1 MKRPRY
7 ASLAEA
13 LYYNIENN
21 RYLQEI
27 YDNLFYNYSVKLLG
41 TELPIRE
48 VNIQDAMQFADL
60 LAKCTYSPTAKRN
73 QQWGQEIA
81 ILLKLVYPD
90 EPLVK
95 YNLGSVLSAVGNYR
109 GLKTPMVK
117 GYRNVDVFDQIFYE
131 YDKSNH
137 KIPGME
143 EEFFFR
149 DQKSVF
155 EQLKG
160 KFFSYSGP
168 TSMGK
173 SFVVQTYIKQQIEN
187 PEVKKINYAILV
199 PTKALINEVRSNIIG
214 SLQNKLKDLNYRVVT
229 AAGDIILKQ
238 KHHFIFVMTPERLHY
253 MLIEHDSIKVDFLF
267 IDEAHK
273 ISDRGGRASYYYKVL
288 TQLAKQQEL
297 PTIIFASPN
306 IPNPEVYLSV
316 IPGSH
321 PEYMKKLASRYT
333 PVCQFKYFVDFC
345 TRKACRFNDYTRKEN
360 YFWDI
365 PVGEGLVE
373 LVKRVGSGQQNVVY
387 CSSRKKVVDFAVS
400 YAKDITPIENNER
413 LKILAQEIRNEVHS
427 KCFLA
432 DLILRGVAYHVGYL
446 PSNIRLRIERSFAEG
461 DLRTIFCTSTLV
473 EGVNLPADN
482 LFITSYKDG
491 ISNMDEV
498 KFRNLVGRVGRIKYN
513 LYGNAILVRLD
524 ENLKSEQFL
533 KLLKDDVP
541 KQETAVDI
549 KKNQQHYEVMIE
561 DLVSGDVQMSKT
573 HEAATEEDF
582 EALRK
587 FALILTRD
595 LATGNSTPVTR
606 AFEPYLDDARI
617 RKIQE
622 NFPEEKTND
631 DITLSFDQYDKLQD
645 LISDEKYG
653 RYPELSGEDDEA
665 DFEEVVDFLL
675 RLRHVFKWEIYEK
688 ETLGKPIY
696 ANSKKGGILRW
707 YATILLRWIRGNGL
721 STIIHYAIQY
731 KENNP
736 ETGVWLG
743 KVKYADVYE
752 KNNPYHLNYV
762 IAESLGIIENVLL
775 FSISNYFRKFSL
787 EYKRQHNNVEYFD
800 NDWYEYIEYG
810 TTNPD
815 TIFLQQNGFSRE
827 ASIFI
832 LDPKNIKKYFT
843 VVDGER
849 KIKRS
854 ILECGNLGVETEAQD
869 IQFNIPELF
878 VE

>member
-1 MKRPRY
+1 MKRPRN

-13 LYYNIENN
+13 LYYGIEKDE
-21 RYLQEI
+21 YLQEI
-27 YDNLFYNYSVKLLG
+27 YDNLLYNYSVRLLG
-41 TELPIRE
+41 TDLPIRE
-48 VNIQDAMQFADL
+48 INIQDAMQFADL

-81 ILLKLVYPD
+81 ILLGLVYPD
-90 EPLVK
+90 EPIVK

-109 GLKTPMVK
+109 GLKTPMVE
-117 GYRNVDVFDQIFYE
+117 GFHNVDIFDQIFYE
-131 YDKSNH
+131 YDKDH
-137 KIPGME
+137 HQIPGLH

-149 DQKSVF
+149 DQKTVF

-173 SFVVQTYIKQQIEN
+173 SFVVQTYIKKQIED
-187 PEVKKINYAILV
+187 PEVKPINYAILV

-214 SLQNKLKDLNYRVVT
+214 SLQTKLKELNYRVVT
-229 AAGDIILKQ
+229 AAGDIVLKQ
-238 KHHFIFVMTPERLHY
+238 DHHFIFVMTPERLHH
-253 MLIEHDSIKVDFLF
+253 MLIEQEPIDVDFLF

-273 ISDRGGRASYYYKVL
+273 ISDRGGRASYYFKVL
-288 TQLAKQQEL
+288 TQLDKQREL

-306 IPNPEVYLSV
+306 VPNPEVYLSV
-316 IPGSH
+316 IPGTH
-321 PEYMKKLASRYT
+321 PEEMKKLASRYT

-345 TRKACRFNDYTRKEN
+345 ERKAYRFNDYTRKEN
-360 YFWDI
+360 AFWSVPDK
-365 PVGEGLVE
+365 EGLVE
-373 LVKRVGSGQQNVVY
+373 LVRRVGRDKQNVVY
-387 CSSRKKVVDFAVS
+387 CSSRKKVVDFAVD
-400 YAKDITPIENNER
+400 YAKNLNPIDNEK
-413 LKILAQEIRNEVHS
+413 LKALAQEIRNEVHS

-446 PSNIRLRIERSFAEG
+446 PSNIRLRIERSFEEG

-491 ISNMDEV
+491 LSNMDEV
-498 KFRNLVGRVGRIKYN
+498 KFRNLVGRVGRIKFN
-513 LYGNAILVRLD
+513 LYGNAILVRED
-524 ENLKSEQFL
+524 ESLKSEQYL

-541 KQETAVDI
+541 EQSTALDI
-549 KKNQQHYEVMIE
+549 KKNHQHFETLVE
-561 DLVSGDVQMSKT
+561 DLVDGDVQLNKT
-573 HEAATEEDF
+573 HDAATEEDF

-595 LATGNSTPVTR
+595 LATGATTPITQ
-606 AFEPYLDDARI
+606 AFDPYLTPSKI
-617 RKIQE
+617 REILKH
-622 NFPEEKTND
+622 FPENKTND
-631 DITLSFDQYDKLQD
+631 DITLSYDQYDNLKD
-645 LISDEKYG
+645 LIADPVYG
-653 RYPELSGEDDEA
+653 KYPELTGEDDEA

-675 RLRHVFKWEIYEK
+675 RLRRVFKWEIYEK

-721 STIIHYAIQY
+721 STIIHYAIRY

-743 KVKYADVYE
+743 KVKYADTYE
-752 KNNPYHLNYV
+752 KGNDYHLNYV
-762 IAESLGIIENVLL
+762 IAESLGTIENVLL

-787 EYKRQHNNVEYFD
+787 EYKKQHGDIEYFD
-800 NDWYEYIEYG
+800 NDWYDYIEYG

-832 LDPKNIKKYFT
+832 LDPKNAKKYF
-843 VVDGER
+843 VEENGEKR
-849 KIKRS
+849 IKRS
-854 ILECGNLGVETEAQD
+854 IFECGNLGVETEAQD

-878 VE
+878 VD